1 MTYLETG
8 VYRLSTLCPIHI
20 RAGEPETYG
29 QGFIRLNDT
38 DDFLYVIDTPKLQ
51 AEIFTSKG
59 LDAVDAY
66 TEAFSNPDSET
77 NIVDVLGKIR
87 YDYKSN
93 IKKISKGIVRIPS
106 GNRFI
111 ASGLGEHFIPGS
123 SIKGAIKT
131 AVLFNTICAGT
142 FDLDHFADNRIK
154 EYLAIEHP
162 SDPDKQRSER
172 EIFKRNFA
180 EPLLKE
186 FLQSLPLREYD
197 ENKDRNPQDN
207 ESFKDLFKA
216 IKIKDATIIDRS
228 IDLNRFAKTITSPD
242 SNGCTLKTLAGSK
255 IQLPSDKIFK
265 YQKQKGGGRLRKN
278 EWIQISTFEKGSGQ
292 RIVATFTQVNGPPIK
307 SGNILKSE
315 NILLTT
321 LDKNNKVTKGPN
333 MQCECFHDETT
344 IEISIDHEILES
356 FKRSFDKVGVTLPF
370 CDLKSLIKL
379 CQNFAQAQW
388 DAERQFLATYAPNA
402 SVNLGKIKR
411 FYADHENKKRATLR
425 VGWGTGM
432 LGTTVSLLLNEPRRV
447 QLRKQVISGGRHTS
461 SAPAP
466 RSRRFVLENGQPVYP
481 LGWIELREE

>member
-8 VYRLSTLCPIHI
+8 VYRLSTLSPIHI
-20 RAGEPETYG
+20 RAAGDQEKYG

-38 DDFLYVIDTPKLQ
+38 DDFLYVVDTPKLQ
-51 AEIFTSKG
+51 AEIFASKG
-59 LDAVDAY
+59 LNAVDVY
-66 TEAFSNPDSET
+66 TEAFSNPDSKT
-77 NIVDVLGKIR
+77 NIVDVLKQIG
-87 YDYKSN
+87 YDYESN

-142 FDLDHFADNRIK
+142 FDLDHFVDNRIK

-162 SDPDKQRSER
+162 NDPDKQRSER

-180 EPLLKE
+180 EPLLKK
-186 FLQSLPLREYD
+186 FIQSLQPSEYYQ
-197 ENKDRNPQDN
+197 NKDRNPEDN

-228 IDLNRFAKTITSPD
+228 IDLSRFAKTITSPD

-265 YQKQKGGGRLRKN
+265 YQKGGGRLRKN
-278 EWIQISTFEKGSGQ
+278 EWIQINTFEDRGGQ
-292 RIVATFTQVNGPPIK
+292 QIVATFMKVNGPPIK

-321 LDKNNKVTKGPN
+321 LNKNNQVTKGPN
-333 MQCECFHDETT
+333 MQSECFHDKTT

-356 FKRSFDKVGVTLPF
+356 FKRSFDKAGVTLPF
-370 CDLKSLIKL
+370 CDLKSLIQL

-388 DAERQFLATYAPNA
+388 EAERQFLAKYGSSG
-402 SVNLGKIKR
+402 SVNLDKIKL
-411 FYADHENKKRATLR
+411 FYADDENKKRATLR

-432 LGTTVSLLLNEPRRV
+432 LGTTVSLLLNEPGRV
-447 QLRKQVISGGRHTS
+447 QLRKHVISGGRHTS

-481 LGWIELREE
+481 LGWIELT